1 MGGTKIIARRHY
13 PGCSQHNK
21 WGYMEQERPDPE
33 LLLRRIAEE
42 EHHQHKRGKLKIFF
56 GYAAGVGKT
65 YAMLEAAHAAKNE
78 GKDVVVGYVEPH
90 ARPETEAQ
98 LVGLECLPP
107 LQIRYQEIVLA
118 EFDTDATIER
128 KPELVL
134 VDEMAHS
141 NARGCRHEKRY
152 QDIQELLRHGIDVYT
167 TVNVQHVESL
177 NDVVESIT
185 GIAVRERVPD
195 SVFDSADQVE
205 LVDIEPQA
213 LLERLGKG
221 KIYREAQA
229 QKAMHNFFVKG
240 NLEALREIALRRT
253 ADIVNKAVER
263 HKTLRQKDATFF
275 TSENILVCLSSSP
288 SNPKVIR
295 TAARMAD
302 ALHGS
307 LTALFVE
314 TPGTSRMSEQ
324 NRRRLNKNIKLAEQL
339 GAKLV
344 TVEGD
349 DVPFQVAEFA
359 KTGGIAKI
367 VIGRSGT
374 KGGWLLRKRDFIDKL
389 TELAPN
395 LDIYVI
401 PNQLRHV
408 RGLPEKTGERVTLSF
423 VELGKCAVI
432 LTASTA
438 IGLAFDYF
446 GLSEVNVVMAYLLGV
461 LIAALVTTGFVYGI
475 IYSLC
480 SVLVFNFFFTAP
492 RLSFQV
498 YDPGYPVTFA
508 VMVLV
513 TGIISTMTKRI
524 KQQNLLSAQKAYR
537 MSLLLE
543 ASQRLTA
550 ARDAQELLRETAGF
564 LLRLLKRTIVVY
576 PSSRGTLQAPVVVKH
591 DADTEKA
598 SSPISTDE
606 KAVAA
611 WVFKNGQEA
620 GVGTCTLPGARCL
633 YVPVQGQEGVLA
645 VVAVAAQKQPL
656 DVFEKNLVLALLNE
670 CALAL
675 EKEQLQENKNAILLA
690 AKQEALRANLLRG
703 ISHDLRTPL
712 TSIAGNANLL
722 LNSAAALPEAKKQGL
737 YADIYDDAVWLS
749 NLVENILAVSR
760 LDDGSMGLRR
770 EPELITEIIHE
781 ALVHNKRR
789 SREHIIHVAVE
800 DPMLMAQV
808 DAPLIVQVLINLMDN
823 AIKHTPP
830 GSHVT
835 VEARRKGNMV
845 EVRVCDNGEGIP
857 EEALSKLFDM
867 FFTVKGQNTDGRRGI
882 GLGLSLCRSIVTAHG
897 GAITVANNIPHGT
910 VFSFTLPLAEVFH
923 A

>member
-1 MGGTKIIARRHY
+1 M
-13 PGCSQHNK
+13 Q
-21 WGYMEQERPDPE
+21 EQRPDPE
-33 LLLRRIAEE
+33 LLLRSITEE
-42 EHHQHKRGKLKIFF
+42 ENQHQKRGKLKIFF

-65 YAMLEAAHAAKNE
+65 YAMLEAAHLAKIE
-78 GKDVVVGYVEPH
+78 GLDVVVGYVEPH
-90 ARPETEAQ
+90 ARPETQALLE
-98 LVGLECLPP
+98 GLECLPT
-107 LQIRYQEIVLA
+107 LQINYQELVLS
-118 EFDTDATIER
+118 EFDIDGAIAR
-128 KPELVL
+128 HPRLIL

-185 GIAVRERVPD
+185 GIEVRERVPD
-195 SVFDSADQVE
+195 NVFNSADQVE
-205 LVDIEPQA
+205 LVDIEPQV

-221 KIYREAQA
+221 KIYRDAQA

-263 HKTLRQKDATFF
+263 HKMLRPKEAAFF

-302 ALHGS
+302 ALHGT

-314 TPGTSRMSEQ
+314 TPGTSHMSEE
-324 NRRRLNKNIKLAEQL
+324 NRRRLTKNIKLAEQL

-344 TVEGD
+344 KVEGD
-349 DVPFQVAEFA
+349 DVPVQVAEFA
-359 KTGGIAKI
+359 KTGGISQI

-374 KGGWLLRKRDFIDKL
+374 KAGGWFLRKRDFIDKL
-389 TELAPN
+389 IELAPN

-401 PNQLRHV
+401 PNQLQHEK
-408 RGLPEKTGERVTLSF
+408 GLSEKIAQRFSLS
-423 VELGKCAVI
+423 VLELGKCLAI

-438 IGLAFDYF
+438 IGLTFDF
-446 GLSEVNVVMAYLLGV
+446 LGLSEANVIMAYILGV
-461 LIAALVTTGFVYGI
+461 LIAALVTTGFIYGLV
-475 IYSLC
+475 YSLG
-480 SVLVFNFFFTAP
+480 SVLVFNFFFTSP

-498 YDPGYPVTFA
+498 YDPGYPVTFV

-513 TGIISTMTKRI
+513 TVIISTMTKRI
-524 KQQNLLSAQKAYR
+524 KQQNLLSAQKAYHL
-537 MSLLLE
+537 SVLLD

-550 ARDAQELLRETAGF
+550 ARDVLELLQETAGF
-564 LLRLLKRTIVVY
+564 LLRLLKRTVVVY
-576 PSSRGTLQAPVVVKH
+576 PSAHGTLQDPVVVKH
-591 DADTEKA
+591 DEDMEKMPF
-598 SSPISTDE
+598 PISSNE

-611 WVFKNGQEA
+611 WVLQNGQEA
-620 GVGTCTLPGARCL
+620 GAGTSTLPGSWCL
-633 YVPVQGQEGVLA
+633 YLPVQGRDGVIA
-645 VVAVAAQKQPL
+645 VVAVVAKDQPL
-656 DVFEKNLVLALLNE
+656 DIFEKNLVLALLNE

-675 EKEQLQENKNAILLA
+675 EKERLQENKNAILLA
-690 AKQEALRANLLRG
+690 AKQETLRANLLRG

-722 LNSAAALPEAKKQGL
+722 LNSANALPEEKRQGL

-749 NLVENILAVSR
+749 NLVENILSVSR
-760 LDDGSMGLRR
+760 LDDGSMGLRC
-770 EPELITEIIHE
+770 EPELISEIVHE
-781 ALVHNKRR
+781 ALVHVKRR
-789 SREHIIHVAVE
+789 SRDHVIDVKIK
-800 DPMLMAQV
+800 DPLLMVQV

-823 AIKHTPP
+823 AVKHTHP
-830 GSHVT
+830 GSQVT
-835 VEARRKGNMV
+835 VEASRKGKMV
-845 EVRVCDNGEGIP
+845 EVRVCDNGEGIA
-857 EEALSKLFDM
+857 EEFMSKLFDM
-867 FFTVKGQNTDGRRGI
+867 FFTVKGQNTDGRRGT

-897 GAITVANNIPHGT
+897 GTITAANNIPSGT
-910 VFSFTLPLAEVFH
+910 VFSFTLPVAEVLH